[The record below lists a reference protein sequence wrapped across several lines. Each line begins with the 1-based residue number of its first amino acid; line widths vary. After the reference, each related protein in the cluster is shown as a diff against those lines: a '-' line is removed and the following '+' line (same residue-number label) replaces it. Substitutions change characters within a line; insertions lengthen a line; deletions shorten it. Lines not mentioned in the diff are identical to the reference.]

1 MSIKFC
7 EIECNECRSRMDD
20 GDDSYCTN
28 CYTGL
33 EDKISGLEDD
43 ISNLESDKDALQQE
57 KDDLTQ
63 KLVDLEAERN
73 RSDL

>member
-20 GDDSYCTN
+20 GEDSYCTN

-43 ISNLESDKDALQQE
+43 ISNLESDKDTLQQE
-57 KDDLTQ
+57 KDELTG
-63 KLVDLEAERN
+63 KLQDLENEKF
-73 RSDL
+73 RSEQ